1 MEKKKIFAGT
11 WQVEPRDADYSTG
24 GRAAAREK
32 GTADREGMVMSTR
45 TKRTRRRFQVEALEA
60 RWTPGGCP
68 GGVLGDAMC
77 HIGEKIHQVHVA
89 PATCGSNTVR
99 AGEEGNGPVAFG
111 AKPGI
116 ASGSN

>member
-1 MEKKKIFAGT
+1 
-11 WQVEPRDADYSTG
+11 
-24 GRAAAREK
+24 
-32 GTADREGMVMSTR
+32 
-45 TKRTRRRFQVEALEA
+45 
-60 RWTPGGCP
+60 
-68 GGVLGDAMC
+68 MC

-99 AGEEGNGPVAFG
+99 AGEEGNAPVAFG

>member
-1 MEKKKIFAGT
+1 
-11 WQVEPRDADYSTG
+11 
-24 GRAAAREK
+24 
-32 GTADREGMVMSTR
+32 MSTR
-45 TKRTRRRFQVEALEA
+45 TKRTARQFQVEALERRLA
-60 RWTPGGCP
+60 PGGQP

-89 PATCGSNTVR
+89 PATCGSNTAL